1 MKWKINDQLYMIAN
15 ESADL
20 LMKHPALV
28 VVKSIDPG
36 ALHPYKIK
44 VLVGPENVAGGTYY
58 CAESELVE
66 YKDAKKLKE
75 QPKPSLIK
83 PIRPAKEVTPKKSE
97 VTPEKVEVTP
107 EKVEVEP
114 KPKKEEKMN
123 KPKEEVG
130 KPTFLEVKA
139 KFDAISKVEE
149 QSAAIKN
156 DVDIVIELANES
168 LFRLIQDGVRWA

>member
-1 MKWKINDQLYMIAN
+1 MARMKWKVNDQLYMIAN

-20 LMKHPALV
+20 LMKQPALV

-58 CAESELVE
+58 CLESELVP

-75 QPKPSLIK
+75 LPKPSLIK
-83 PIRPAKEVTPKKSE
+83 PIRPVKEVTPKKSE
-97 VTPEKVEVTP
+97 VTPEKVKVKP
-107 EKVEVEP
+107 E
-114 KPKKEEKMN
+114 KEEKPMN
-123 KPKEEVG
+123 KPTTEQAG

-139 KFDAISKVEE
+139 KFDAISKVHENSE
-149 QSAAIKN
+149 ALKG